1 MISRADALAILR
13 TFPATAVAA
22 CTFPPVSLWCPI
34 MRRPLLLLPL
44 CLAAALL
51 AGCGNKGP
59 LYLPNNPHPPVHV
72 PPQPAPA
79 PAQSA
84 PVPASSSAAPAA
96 TH

>member
-22 CTFPPVSLWCPI
+22 CAFPPVSLWCPI

-72 PPQPAPA
+72 PPQPV

-84 PVPASSSAAPAA
+84 PAPASSSAAPAA

>member
-1 MISRADALAILR
+1 MISRAEALAILR
-13 TFPATAVAA
+13 TFPATTVAA

-72 PPQPAPA
+72 P
-79 PAQSA
+79 AQSA
-84 PVPASSSAAPAA
+84 PAPASSSAAPAA